1 MISFKTFYH
10 AKSTIHFINAK
21 EQLGLGVAVR
31 EVRDFSHQTCSDK
44 RLFSWL
50 TENNTECSVN
60 SKEHRPIYTHTLKLP
75 RLDHIQSSSVLLFY
89 EHIERE
95 PLVGPLFC
103 SNPIITGCFFSSQ
116 MKLLVLSR

>member
-1 MISFKTFYH
+1 MISFKTFYR
-10 AKSTIHFINAK
+10 AKSTTHFRNAK

-60 SKEHRPIYTHTLKLP
+60 SKEHRPIYTH
-75 RLDHIQSSSVLLFY
+75 
-89 EHIERE
+89 
-95 PLVGPLFC
+95 
-103 SNPIITGCFFSSQ
+103 
-116 MKLLVLSR
+116 